1 MIACPSCGAGNVEGT
16 RFCVKCGTTLPTAP
30 GPESWRQS
38 GDLGQQ
44 QPPQP
49 QGAPSGGFAGSQ
61 PGGYAPPDPYA
72 PSAQSSWQPQPP
84 PQGMMQQ
91 PVYPSAGLYSI
102 GEKRDPMM
110 VVLFAFITCGIY
122 ILFWWYSVIT
132 EIKNALGRE
141 DINPGMEILLIFLT
155 CGLYGLY
162 LHYKYSQLMLEMQD
176 RAGRP
181 RNDISMMTLLLAIFG
196 LAIVSIPIMQSEL
209 NQIWDAAAA
218 RR

>member
-44 QPPQP
+44 QQ
-49 QGAPSGGFAGSQ
+49 QGTPSGGFAPGSQ
-61 PGGYAPPDPYA
+61 PSGYSTPDPYA
-72 PSAQSSWQPQPP
+72 TPAPSAWPQQPQA
-84 PQGMMQQ
+84 MQ
-91 PVYPSAGLYSI
+91 PGYNTAGLFSI

-110 VVLFAFITCGIY
+110 VVLFTLLTCGIY
-122 ILFWWYSVIT
+122 GIFWWYNTINEV
-132 EIKNALGRE
+132 KNALGRE
-141 DINPGMEILLIFLT
+141 DINPGMEILLVFVT
-155 CGLYGLY
+155 CGIYGFYLY
-162 LHYKYSQLMLEMQD
+162 YKYPQLMLEMQD

-181 RNDISMMTLLLAIFG
+181 RNDITMMSLLLAIFG
-196 LAIVSIPIMQSEL
+196 LAIISIPIMQSEL
-209 NQIWDAAAA
+209 NNIWDAAAA

>member
-44 QPPQP
+44 QQP
-49 QGAPSGGFAGSQ
+49 SGGTPSGGFAPGSQ
-61 PGGYAPPDPYA
+61 PSGYSTPDPYA
-72 PSAQSSWQPQPP
+72 PAAQSSWSQQPQA
-84 PQGMMQQ
+84 MQ
-91 PVYPSAGLYSI
+91 PGYNAAGLFAI
-102 GEKRDPMM
+102 GEKREPMM
-110 VVLFAFITCGIY
+110 VVLFTLLTCGFY
-122 ILFWWYSVIT
+122 GWYWLYTSIT

-141 DINPGMEILLIFLT
+141 DINPGMELVLGIVT
-155 CGLYGLY
+155 CGIYMIY
-162 LHYKYSQLMLEMQD
+162 LFYKYPQLMLEMQD

-181 RNDISMMTLLLAIFG
+181 RNDISMMSLLLAIFG
-196 LAIVSIPIMQSEL
+196 LGIVSIAIMQSEL
-209 NQIWDAAAA
+209 NNIWDAAAA

>member
-44 QPPQP
+44 TPP
-49 QGAPSGGFAGSQ
+49 QGAPSGGFAPGSQ
-61 PGGYAPPDPYA
+61 PGGYQTPDPYA
-72 PSAQSSWQPQPP
+72 PAAPSAWPQQPQA
-84 PQGMMQQ
+84 MQ
-91 PVYPSAGLYSI
+91 PGYNAAGLFSI

-110 VVLFAFITCGIY
+110 VVLYTLLTCGIY
-122 ILFWWYSVIT
+122 GIFWWYQTIT

-141 DINPGMEILLIFLT
+141 DINPGMEIILAVVT
-155 CGLYGLY
+155 CGLYGIYLY
-162 LHYKYSQLMLEMQD
+162 YKYPMLMLEMQD

-181 RNDISMMTLLLAIFG
+181 RNDITMMSLLLAIFG
-196 LAIVSIPIMQSEL
+196 LAIISIPVMQSEL
-209 NQIWDAAAA
+209 NNIWDAAAA

>member
-30 GPESWRQS
+30 APESWRQS
-38 GDLGQQ
+38 GDLGSQ
-44 QPPQP
+44 
-49 QGAPSGGFAGSQ
+49 QGAPSGGFAPGSQ
-61 PGGYAPPDPYA
+61 PGGYQTPDPYA
-72 PSAQSSWQPQPP
+72 PAAPSAWPQQPQA
-84 PQGMMQQ
+84 MQ
-91 PVYPSAGLYSI
+91 PGYNAAGLFSI

-110 VVLFAFITCGIY
+110 VVLYTLLTCGIY
-122 ILFWWYSVIT
+122 GIWWWYQTIT

-141 DINPGMEILLIFLT
+141 DINPGMELILAIVT
-155 CGLYGLY
+155 CGLYGIYLY
-162 LHYKYSQLMLEMQD
+162 YKYPQLMLEMQD

-181 RNDISMMTLLLAIFG
+181 RNDISMMALLLAIFG

-209 NQIWDAAAA
+209 NNIWDAAAA

>member
-44 QPPQP
+44 Q
-49 QGAPSGGFAGSQ
+49 QGAPSGGFAPGSQ
-61 PGGYAPPDPYA
+61 PGGYSTPDPYA
-72 PSAQSSWQPQPP
+72 PAAPSGWPQQPQA
-84 PQGMMQQ
+84 MQ
-91 PVYPSAGLYSI
+91 PGYNAAGLFFI

-110 VVLFAFITCGIY
+110 VVLYTLLTCGIY
-122 ILFWWYSVIT
+122 GLFWWYQTIT

-141 DINPGMEILLIFLT
+141 DINPAMEIVLAIVT
-155 CGLYGLY
+155 CGIYGFYLY
-162 LHYKYSQLMLEMQD
+162 YKYPQLMLEMQD

-181 RNDISMMTLLLAIFG
+181 RNDISMMSLLLAIFG
-196 LAIVSIPIMQSEL
+196 LAIISIPIMQSEL
-209 NQIWDAAAA
+209 NNIWDAAAA

>member
-44 QPPQP
+44 Q
-49 QGAPSGGFAGSQ
+49 QGTPSGGFASGSQ
-61 PGGYAPPDPYA
+61 PSGYSTPAPYA
-72 PSAQSSWQPQPP
+72 PAAPSAWPQQPQA
-84 PQGMMQQ
+84 MQ
-91 PVYPSAGLYSI
+91 PGYNAAGLFSV

-110 VVLFAFITCGIY
+110 VVLFTLLTCGIY
-122 ILFWWYSVIT
+122 GIFWWYTTINEV
-132 EIKNALGRE
+132 KNALGRE
-141 DINPGMEILLIFLT
+141 DINPGMEILLVFVT
-155 CGLYGLY
+155 CGIYGFYLY
-162 LHYKYSQLMLEMQD
+162 YKYPQLMLEMQD

-181 RNDISMMTLLLAIFG
+181 RNDITMMSLLLAIFG
-196 LAIVSIPIMQSEL
+196 LAIISIPIMQSEL
-209 NQIWDAAAA
+209 NNIWDAAAA